1 MATDTT
7 PLPKTPPVGT
17 PATPQAD
24 TLLTTLVPDP
34 SILTGQLAATSLV
47 GYRRDIVLYL
57 RFCANPATALHA
69 TSLARW
75 RTHLAEDTRLSP
87 YTINRRLAAVKRLLQ
102 EAAAQGYVD
111 VVAAEA
117 FRRVASVQPK
127 ALKDRI
133 KTTARTRITTGH
145 MRQLCEAPDRAT
157 VIGWRNR
164 ALLHTLAS
172 SGCRLTEV
180 VTLTPAQL
188 LSREGSFFLEV
199 LGKNQIEPRLA
210 PLSHEAYASIQAW
223 LARRTVESPYVF
235 TSFAGKGN
243 RPTTRPMHLSAAWR
257 VVQRAAAHVG
267 MAHVKPHDFRRFVG
281 TELARRDIRLAQ
293 KALGHK
299 RIETTARHYV
309 LDELAGGLTDH
320 LY

>member
-1 MATDTT
+1 VPGTLAVVPAGECTAASVWTT
-7 PLPKTPPVGT
+7 GL
-17 PATPQAD
+17 
-24 TLLTTLVPDP
+24 PDP
-34 SILTGQLAATSLV
+34 SILTGQLAATSLA
-47 GYRRDIVLYL
+47 GYRRDVALYL
-57 RFCANPATALHA
+57 RFCADPATALHA

-87 YTINRRLAAVKRLLQ
+87 ATINRRLAAVKRLLQ
-102 EAAAQGYVD
+102 EAAAQGYAD
-111 VVAAEA
+111 VATAEA
-117 FRRVASVQPK
+117 FRRVAGVQTK
-127 ALKDRI
+127 ALKDRL
-133 KTTARTRITTGH
+133 KVTARTRITTGQ
-145 MRQLCEAPDRAT
+145 MRQLCEAPDRAA
-157 VIGWRNR
+157 VLGWRNR
-164 ALLHTLAS
+164 AFLHTLAS
-172 SGCRLTEV
+172 SGCRLSEV
-180 VTLTPAQL
+180 VTLTTAQL
-188 LSREGSFFLEV
+188 LSRDGSFFLEV
-199 LGKNQIEPRLA
+199 LGKNQTEPRLA

-223 LARRTVESPYVF
+223 LARRLLESPYVF
-235 TSFAGKGN
+235 TSFAGKGH

-267 MAHVKPHDFRRFVG
+267 LAHVKPHDFRRFVG

>member
-1 MATDTT
+1 MAKDAA
-7 PLPKTPPVGT
+7 PLQGTEPALT

-47 GYRRDIVLYL
+47 GYRRDIALYL
-57 RFCANPATALHA
+57 RFCADPATALQA

-87 YTINRRLAAVKRLLQ
+87 YTINRRLAAVKRLFQ

-111 VVAAEA
+111 IVSAEA
-117 FRRVASVQPK
+117 FRRVAGVQTK

-157 VIGWRNR
+157 VLGWRNR

-199 LGKNQIEPRLA
+199 LGKNQTEPRLA

-223 LARRTVESPYVF
+223 LARRPVESPYVF

-257 VVQRAAAHVG
+257 VVQRAATQVG
-267 MAHVKPHDFRRFVG
+267 LVHVKPHDFRRFVG

-309 LDELAGGLTDH
+309 LDELAGGLTDG